1 MELFWSAIHCVSGKD
16 VFDFF
21 RFKFFV
27 FVLSCICVFVQAAGA
42 GRKTRGLEFKANKQE
57 QCQFFFALI
66 ASGVMLQ
73 RGSVEK
79 VRILSYKLLTKS

>member
-1 MELFWSAIHCVSGKD
+1 MFVLHMELFWSAIHCVSGKD

-66 ASGVMLQ
+66 ASSVMLQ
-73 RGSVEK
+73 TGSVEK
-79 VRILSYKLLTKS
+79 AGSLS

>member
-1 MELFWSAIHCVSGKD
+1 MELFYSAILCVSDND
-16 VFDFF
+16 VLDFF

-27 FVLSCICVFVQAAGA
+27 FVLSCICVFVQAAVA
-42 GRKTRGLEFKANKQE
+42 GRKTRELEFKANKQE

-73 RGSVEK
+73 TGSVER
-79 VRILSYKLLTKS
+79 VRILS

>member
-1 MELFWSAIHCVSGKD
+1 MFVLVLSCIAHGIILECNSLCVL
-16 VFDFF
+16 DFF

-66 ASGVMLQ
+66 ASSVMLQ
-73 RGSVEK
+73 TGCVEK
-79 VRILSYKLLTKS
+79 TRSLS